1 MYKNL
6 QTFVDITNGP
16 TDIFSNP
23 TGIFQG
29 DTLAPYFFLA
39 VIDYILHQSVDNIS
53 KKGLLLKGLLFW
65 NLRNTSEKSSGFFHE
80 PTYFKYCFS
89 LQEKL

>member
-1 MYKNL
+1 MTLVFIDFSKAFSSVNRKAMLHIIAAIKRMYKNL

-16 TDIFSNP
+16 TDIFSIP

-29 DTLAPYFFLA
+29 DTLAPYLFLA

-53 KKGLLLKGLLFW
+53 KKGLLLKGLLF
-65 NLRNTSEKSSGFFHE
+65 
-80 PTYFKYCFS
+80 
-89 LQEKL
+89 